1 MATSDTLAAL
11 SLVVQSSTGSQ
22 LQKNMIIKRLT
33 KAYKQGRLAE
43 HIENPEWMFRLC
55 CAKLML
61 GNFSWNGW
69 EHRHPWAQML
79 WFRPDAL
86 GIPRWDGRT
95 VKRLLVLGEQGL
107 GDEVMFGSLIPEAK
121 KRASVVMI
129 TETRMQSV
137 FERCFG
143 IETHPRDIGKELK
156 LAKELAKDCDA
167 YIGVADLPR
176 VLGMPDGRS
185 FLSPDPVR
193 VAEMEPY
200 RGRIGISW
208 RGRNGQYPLKDFP
221 QGLSLQYNLNWDEEV
236 ETPHIDLKDDIE
248 GVLALISVLSKV
260 VTVSTSVAH
269 FAGALGVETHVI
281 QAPLGS
287 GSAENQI
294 NWRWGMKS
302 RTQWYRSVTVY
313 RNLNEWRAHEKKVI
327 S

>member
-156 LAKELAKDCDA
+156 LAKELAKECDA

-185 FLSPDPVR
+185 FLRPDPSR
-193 VAEMEPY
+193 LAEMDVY
-200 RGRIGISW
+200 RGKVGISW

-248 GVLALISVLSKV
+248 GVIALISVLSKV

-313 RNLNEWRAHEKKVI
+313 RNLNEWRANAKKVV

>member
-22 LQKNMIIKRLT
+22 LQKSLIIKRLT

-61 GNFSWNGW
+61 GNFSWSGW

-156 LAKELAKDCDA
+156 LAKELAKECDA

-185 FLSPDPVR
+185 FLRPDPSR
-193 VAEMEPY
+193 LAEMDVY
-200 RGRIGISW
+200 RGKVGISW

-269 FAGALGVETHVI
+269 FAGALGVETDVI

-313 RNLNEWRAHEKKVI
+313 RNLNEWRANAKKVV

>member
-1 MATSDTLAAL
+1 MSNDTLDAL

-22 LQKNMIIKRLT
+22 LQKNLIIKRLA
-33 KAYKQGRLAE
+33 KAHRQGRLAE
-43 HIENPEWMFRLC
+43 HIDNPEWMFRLC

-61 GNFSWNGW
+61 GNFSWKGW

-79 WFRPDAL
+79 WFRQDAL

-107 GDEVMFGSLIPEAK
+107 GDEVMFGSCIPEAQ
-121 KRASVVMI
+121 KRAEVVML

-143 IETHPRDIGKELK
+143 IKTFPRDVGKELHA
-156 LAKELAKDCDA
+156 AKELAKDCDA

-185 FLSPDPVR
+185 FLFPDPAR
-193 VAEMEPY
+193 LGEMEPY
-200 RGRIGISW
+200 RGKVGVSW

-221 QGLSLQYNLNWDEEV
+221 KGLSLQYNLNWDEEV
-236 ETPHIDLKDDIE
+236 EQPHFDLKDDIE
-248 GVLALISVLSKV
+248 GVLALLSVLKKV

-269 FAGALGVETHVI
+269 FAGALGVETEVI
-281 QAPLGS
+281 QAPVGS

-294 NWRWGMKS
+294 NWRWGQKK
-302 RTQWYRSVTVY
+302 RVQWYRSVRVY
-313 RNLNEWRAHEKKVI
+313 SNLNEWRAENRVR
-327 S
+327 